1 MTLSHWQLVSNEG
14 TECLE
19 HDGYFISIE
28 NLLKRPVFW
37 TDHISGKIW
46 GTAPVVQEL
55 AAFAARASA
64 ENKIDAPGFSRRRE
78 LALDAWARHRLVCGG
93 TEEMPALF
101 FAGFSLAVSE
111 RASGSTPLEP
121 GLQVTP

>member
-1 MTLSHWQLVSNEG
+1 MNLNHWQLVSNEG
-14 TECLE
+14 TEYLE

-78 LALDAWARHRLVCGG
+78 LALEAWERYRAVCGG
-93 TEEMPALF
+93 PDEMPALF
-101 FAGFSLAVSE
+101 FAGFGLGVSE
-111 RASGSTPLEP
+111 RTSRPATLGTEQ
-121 GLQVTP
+121 QVAP